1 MTNWRPYKMMKLT
14 DFCYQIDSEAP
25 NHFEIFKETGKLPAE
40 LEKIEDMTLEQ
51 KKFYDN
57 YLASY

>member
-1 MTNWRPYKMMKLT
+1 MMKLT